1 MSNTPDFDRLW
12 NYDQPDQSE
21 RDFRALLPL
30 ADLGAELELLT
41 QIARAQGLQAKFTEG
56 HATLDEV
63 ERRLKAETETARVRC
78 LLERGRL
85 FNSSGSAEK
94 ARPLFEQAW
103 ELARQIGAMGCAVD
117 AAHMLGIVD
126 APELTWN
133 LKALELAETS
143 SDERARRWRAS
154 LYNNVGWSYHD
165 RGEFDAALAAFAKA
179 LRLREEQ
186 GDAKLIRIAR
196 WAVARVLRSLL
207 RLDEALAIQRD
218 LAAQERREGK
228 TDGYVEEELGEV
240 LLALGRADEARP
252 HFARAYAELSLDEW
266 LAERE
271 APRLERLRA
280 LSE

>member
-1 MSNTPDFDRLW
+1 
-12 NYDQPDQSE
+12 
-21 RDFRALLPL
+21 
-30 ADLGAELELLT
+30 
-41 QIARAQGLQAKFTEG
+41 
-56 HATLDEV
+56 
-63 ERRLKAETETARVRC
+63 
-78 LLERGRL
+78 
-85 FNSSGSAEK
+85 
-94 ARPLFEQAW
+94 
-103 ELARQIGAMGCAVD
+103 MGCAVD